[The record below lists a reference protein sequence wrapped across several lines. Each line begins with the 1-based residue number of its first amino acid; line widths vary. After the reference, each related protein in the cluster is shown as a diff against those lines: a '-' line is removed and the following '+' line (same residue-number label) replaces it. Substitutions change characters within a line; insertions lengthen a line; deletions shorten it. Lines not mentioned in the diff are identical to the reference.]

1 MARSGDRTRRALLA
15 ALPLSV
21 ALLNAEDADG
31 LLYDRVHRKLNNN
44 LSLRIR
50 DLKVTVVDAVVTI
63 EGIVRSEKLKKRA
76 TKVASVKG
84 VKNVVNKLRVGTYA
98 KSARIDVS
106 AIGPTRKTCRGSPPV
121 PSAGMPTATSARA
134 GSGIPPP

>member
-1 MARSGDRTRRALLA
+1 MARSRNRTRRALLA

-21 ALLNAEDADG
+21 ALLTAEDADG

-50 DLKVTVVDAVVTI
+50 DLNVTVVDAVVTI

-84 VKNVVNKLRVGTYA
+84 VKNVVNKLRVGT
-98 KSARIDVS
+98 
-106 AIGPTRKTCRGSPPV
+106 
-121 PSAGMPTATSARA
+121 
-134 GSGIPPP
+134 

>member
-84 VKNVVNKLRVGTYA
+84 VKNVVNKLRVGT
-98 KSARIDVS
+98 
-106 AIGPTRKTCRGSPPV
+106 
-121 PSAGMPTATSARA
+121 
-134 GSGIPPP
+134 